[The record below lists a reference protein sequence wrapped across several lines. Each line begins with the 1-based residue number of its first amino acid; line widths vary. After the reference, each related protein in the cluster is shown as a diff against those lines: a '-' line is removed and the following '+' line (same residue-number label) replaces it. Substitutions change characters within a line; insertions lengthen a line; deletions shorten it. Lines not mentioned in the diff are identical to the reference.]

1 MEEGWMSL
9 CKADVTAAS
18 IERGGAAEKVK
29 WKGGTEEG
37 WGKYSMVIII
47 HVSQEG
53 LSSSH
58 ADMNL

>member
-37 WGKYSMVIII
+37 
-47 HVSQEG
+47 
-53 LSSSH
+53 
-58 ADMNL
+58 